1 MGLNGL
7 YLNLKGRE
15 RQGIVGPGDGAEALK
30 EELRTKLDGLIDPS
44 SGRIGITGVFDCDA
58 MYAGPYV
65 DNAPDLIV
73 GYGAGFRASWDS
85 VMGKVTSQ
93 IFEDNLKAWSGDHCI
108 DPRLVPGV
116 LFSNRKIAEEKPAI
130 VDVAPTILKL
140 FGLGLPAQLDGKP
153 WMLAPNG
160 NSKLEDKV
168 FVES

>member
-7 YLNLKGRE
+7 YVNLEGRE
-15 RQGIVGPGDGAEALK
+15 REGIVQPGAESDALK
-30 EELRTKLDGLIDPS
+30 EELRTRLNGLLDPTSGLVA
-44 SGRIGITGVFDCDA
+44 ITGMFDCDGV
-58 MYAGPYV
+58 YAGPYT

-85 VMGKVTSQ
+85 VMGKVTQQ
-93 IFEDNLKAWSGDHCI
+93 IFEDNTKAWSGDHCV

-140 FGLGLPAQLDGKP
+140 FGLPLPSYFDGKP
-153 WMLAPNG
+153 WTVAPARA
-160 NSKLEDKV
+160 S
-168 FVES
+168 